1 MASATEE
8 LSFWFLKILMLI
20 LNSVTGNLLGML
32 QLTWVCELTFSNVNF
47 MKSKYRASILNENL
61 ASELRNKV

>member
-1 MASATEE
+1 
-8 LSFWFLKILMLI
+8 MLI